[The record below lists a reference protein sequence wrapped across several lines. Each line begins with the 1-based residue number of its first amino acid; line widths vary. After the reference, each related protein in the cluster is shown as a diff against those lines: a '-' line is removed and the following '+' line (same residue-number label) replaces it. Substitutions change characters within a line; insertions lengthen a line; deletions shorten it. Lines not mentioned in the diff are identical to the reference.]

1 MVIAVW
7 DVNPND
13 RKCQPH
19 LRYVHL
25 MFFMI
30 DGVAFITVLYKF
42 LVAMFFFLLRK
53 SFYWLGYSDDAVKFV
68 KGYRSYLEYT
78 VLY

>member
-42 LVAMFFFLLRK
+42 LVAMFFFSSSKIFLLA
-53 SFYWLGYSDDAVKFV
+53 GV
-68 KGYRSYLEYT
+68 
-78 VLY
+78 